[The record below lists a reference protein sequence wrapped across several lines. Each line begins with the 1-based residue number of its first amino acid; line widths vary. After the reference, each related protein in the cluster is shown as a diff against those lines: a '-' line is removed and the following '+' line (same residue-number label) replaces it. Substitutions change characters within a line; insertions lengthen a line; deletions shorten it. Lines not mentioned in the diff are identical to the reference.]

1 MSEMVHSI
9 CCGLSRATLNKRL
22 LGCKKGEGKRKTCGW
37 KEAKLFAWKTDEK
50 KQIMPYKMA
59 NREEKRA
66 SGKRGI
72 EQNE

>member
-1 MSEMVHSI
+1 ME
-9 CCGLSRATLNKRL
+9 R
-22 LGCKKGEGKRKTCGW
+22 GKRVVGEK
-37 KEAKLFAWKTDEK
+37 AKLFAWKTDEK

-66 SGKRGI
+66 CGKRGI